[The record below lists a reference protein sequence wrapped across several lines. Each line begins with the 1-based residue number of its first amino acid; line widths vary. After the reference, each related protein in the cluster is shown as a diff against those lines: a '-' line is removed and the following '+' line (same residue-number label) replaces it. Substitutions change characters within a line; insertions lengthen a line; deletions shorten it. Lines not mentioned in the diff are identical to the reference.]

1 MFVVQDVCVGTC
13 GAKKE
18 YDKEGADA
26 FHLQAVC
33 FLSEKFIAF
42 IKRMFVVQD
51 VCVGTCGAKKE
62 IPAEAGIKSFRL

>member
-18 YDKEGADA
+18 YDKGGADA

-33 FLSEKFIAF
+33 FLSEKLIAF

-51 VCVGTCGAKKE
+51 VCMGT
-62 IPAEAGIKSFRL
+62 